1 MSYQELTD
9 ALVKG
14 KVDTV
19 VQMVEKAINVDNKT
33 PQDVIENGLAP
44 GMDQLGNL
52 YDKGDVF
59 LVDLVVA
66 AEAFKKSMELM
77 KPKLQTGMKQ
87 IGTVVIGTILGD
99 IHDLGKNLAKATL
112 EAAGFKVIDLG
123 VDVTPQTFAS
133 AVRAESLRAENII
146 VGISSLI
153 STTMLSVKDV
163 VAELENQGI
172 RDLVK
177 VIVGGAPVNEEFVK
191 EIGADM
197 YAGTAFEGVEKVKKS
212 IGV

>member
-1 MSYQELTD
+1 MSYQALMD

-14 KVDTV
+14 EVATV
-19 VQMVEKAINVDNKT
+19 VSIVDKAINVENKK
-33 PQDVIENGLAP
+33 PKDIIDNGLAP
-44 GMDQLGNL
+44 GMDLLGDQ
-52 YDKGDVF
+52 YDKGDAF

-66 AEAFKKSMELM
+66 AEAFKRAMDIM
-77 KPKLQTGMKQ
+77 KPKLQTGEPQ
-87 IGTVVIGTILGD
+87 IGTVIIGTILGD
-99 IHDLGKNLAKATL
+99 IHDLGKNLAKTIL

-133 AVRAESLRAENII
+133 AVRAEILRAENVI

-172 RDLVK
+172 RDEVK
-177 VIVGGAPVNEEFVK
+177 IIVGGAPVNEEFVK

-197 YAGTAFEGVEKVKKS
+197 YAGTAFEGVDKVKKAM
-212 IGV
+212 GV